1 MIPTMIIKP
10 LTAVWFT
17 AKSPKLL
24 CGRNLLALLLAGI
37 VSNAGYYVAE
47 ALFSGNWLSPA
58 RHPVGGRRPV
68 GRKRGRLPALRRSRS
83 TG

>member
-47 ALFSGNWLSPA
+47 ALFSGNWLAPL
-58 RHPVGGRRPV
+58 VTLWGGV
-68 GRKRGRLPALRRSRS
+68 VQSGGSAVVFLGSRRSRS